1 MCIRDRPHELRR
13 RGPLLCRD
21 GLRPVPRRRRN
32 TLLGGRF
39 GHLAGRAVLL
49 DLGGERSGLRA
60 LRLAGA
66 LFSLSQLVGI
76 VKLDLGIGVRSDVG
90 QLLRLGFVVG
100 DLVGV
105 RIVQRSAGQD
115 LAGPVSYTH
124 LDVYKR
130 QTLECVDV
138 AQGSGGRAHRDGT
151 ETRRRCGRPREHIQP
166 DIHATQVSK
175 GHQKD
180 ESPDPYDGA
189 EEPRE
194 HTQPRA
200 HPGHS
205 VSGGAHPQRQARAV
219 GRVVALDEGDGDWGD
234 SRRLTRGGSGRQLA
248 QVDEAE
254 AWPIGGAAMA

>member
-1 MCIRDRPHELRR
+1 MEECLARVDAIGRLDQIGIVRRSVVELSEGGDPRGAR
-13 RGPLLCRD
+13 RG
-21 GLRPVPRRRRN
+21 LRC
-32 TLLGGRF
+32 T
-39 GHLAGRAVLL
+39 
-49 DLGGERSGLRA
+49 
-60 LRLAGA
+60 
-66 LFSLSQLVGI
+66 
-76 VKLDLGIGVRSDVG
+76 
-90 QLLRLGFVVG
+90 
-100 DLVGV
+100 
-105 RIVQRSAGQD
+105 
-115 LAGPVSYTH
+115 T
-124 LDVYKR
+124 
-130 QTLECVDV
+130 TLECVDV